1 MKRLLTIGLLALAVR
16 AQGQTATDTTHA
28 GPAAAATQPAPFGG
42 FTFSGYA
49 EASYQYSTHPAG
61 TTIAGHLYDR
71 FQDQFSLDALDL
83 VADRPYDARTWSAG
97 VHAEVLLGQNAA
109 VVQSRGLALGPQ
121 GDLTQLYVSLNVPT
135 PNGNGLQFQFGKF
148 ATLLGLEVIEDVA
161 NPVWSGGNQFIFLED
176 FTSTGAQLSYRFGP
190 RADAQL
196 RVTNGWDAVEARNSG
211 KTVLG
216 RLGLYPDSTSS
227 VSLFGYS
234 GAEEPDNASAL
245 RSGSEILLWKR
256 FAPSWNAWL
265 QADYGREMANA
276 SLADST
282 RDAQWW
288 AFGAWVAHDLTPTVG
303 LAARADYM
311 ADANGA
317 RTSGTLGYPVNH
329 GQRLASATLTL
340 NLRAWPGALVRPEV
354 RWDGSTIAAFG
365 GHRSQVTAGLGVA
378 YLF

>member
-1 MKRLLTIGLLALAVR
+1 MRRILAVSLLALAVR
-16 AQGQTATDTTHA
+16 AQGQTAADTTHA
-28 GPAAAATQPAPFGG
+28 GPAAAATRPAPFGG
-42 FTFSGYA
+42 FAFSGYA

-71 FQDQFSLDALDL
+71 YQNQFSLDALDL

-176 FTSTGAQLSYRFGP
+176 FTSTGAQVSYRFGP
-190 RADAQL
+190 HADAQL
-196 RVTNGWDAVEARNSG
+196 RITNGWDAVEARNSG

-234 GAEEPDNASAL
+234 GAEELDNASAL
-245 RSGSEILLWKR
+245 RSGSEILLWKK

-276 SLADST
+276 ALPDSS

-288 AFGAWVAHDLTPTVG
+288 AFGAWATRDLTSTVG
-303 LAARADYM
+303 LGVRADYM
-311 ADANGA
+311 ADPNGA
-317 RTSGTLGYPVNH
+317 RTSAALGYPATP
-329 GQRLASATLTL
+329 GQRVATGTLTL
-340 NLRAWPGALVRPEV
+340 NVRAWPDALVRPEV
-354 RWDGSTIAAFG
+354 RYDRSTIAAFG
-365 GHRSQVTAGLGVA
+365 GSRSQLTAGLGIA